1 MTSTEALVCCGK
13 TFTQKGN
20 HKRHTKTVHSA
31 RIRMPCGGWLK
42 PRTDNVRRHENQCE
56 TCKCLRRGHPTSQN
70 DSETESETIQ
80 IEDRTS
86 PRFIDPSYMESTRG
100 EGFDP
105 RHLDTAPPTA
115 DPSQTGRTFVSATL
129 DSAIPVDTRILIGL
143 IDSIFES
150 QVPPTLLDTTLSNAM
165 GRHMGVD
172 NGNVGDTSTYYF
184 PYNSDDSVNFE
195 EENAYP
201 GFMMNERLP

>member
-31 RIRMPCGGWLK
+31 RVKMPCGRRLK
-42 PRTDNVRRHENQCE
+42 PRADNVRRHENQCE
-56 TCKCLRRGHPTSQN
+56 KCKCLRRGHPARQS
-70 DSETESETIQ
+70 DSETESEIIQ
-80 IEDRTS
+80 REYRTS
-86 PRFIDPSYMESTRG
+86 PGFIDPSHVESIRGTRG
-100 EGFDP
+100 EVFDP
-105 RHLDTAPPTA
+105 RHLETAAPTA

-129 DSAIPVDTRILIGL
+129 DSAIHVDTGILAGL

-150 QVPPTLLDTTLSNAM
+150 QVPPTLLNTTLSNAM
-165 GRHMGVD
+165 GRHMGVG
-172 NGNVGDTSTYYF
+172 NGDVGNTSTYYC

-195 EENAYP
+195 EENA
-201 GFMMNERLP
+201 